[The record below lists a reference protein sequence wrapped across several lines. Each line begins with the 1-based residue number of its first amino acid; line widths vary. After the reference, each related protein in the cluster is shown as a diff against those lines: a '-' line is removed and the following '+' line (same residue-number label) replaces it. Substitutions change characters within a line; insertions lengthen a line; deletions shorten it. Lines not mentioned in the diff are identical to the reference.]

1 MLTNV
6 ICIFLVILC
15 GIGMKWVQI
24 REQNRRDAKRKAER
38 EEERKQRQ
46 ADRAQ
51 RATSTPAHPP
61 VPHGATLR
69 NRLIA
74 NGTIRPGN
82 AH

>member
-1 MLTNV
+1 MLTNA

-38 EEERKQRQ
+38 EEDRKQRQ
-46 ADRAQ
+46 TDRAQ
-51 RATSTPAHPP
+51 RTTSAPAHQPAT
-61 VPHGATLR
+61 HSATLR
-69 NRLIA
+69 NHLIA

-82 AH
+82 SN